1 MRNVNKLRII
11 HRLADGR
18 TYSSL
23 LDMPVD
29 INSQAIGVAVELLR
43 KYQPKK
49 MAG

>member
-1 MRNVNKLRII
+1 MRDVNKLRIV

-18 TYSSL
+18 TYNCL

-29 INSQAIGVAVELLR
+29 TNAQAIGVAVELLK

>member
-1 MRNVNKLRII
+1 MRNVNKLRIV

-18 TYSSL
+18 TYKSL

-29 INSQAIGVAVELLR
+29 TNAQAIGVAVELLR

-49 MAG
+49 IAG